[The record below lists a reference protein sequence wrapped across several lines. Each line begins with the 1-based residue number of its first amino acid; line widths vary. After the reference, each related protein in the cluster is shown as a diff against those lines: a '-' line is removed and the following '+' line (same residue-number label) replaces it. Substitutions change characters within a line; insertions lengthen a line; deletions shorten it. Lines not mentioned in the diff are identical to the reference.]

1 MGRDGKWREAKQF
14 REGERRDM
22 RTTCLQ
28 SLSTWHMF
36 WFHSCLIFLRGGTA
50 NFEERGSERN

>member
-1 MGRDGKWREAKQF
+1 MGRDGEWREGKQF

-36 WFHSCLIFLRGGTA
+36 WFHSCFKLWEGTA
-50 NFEERGSERN
+50 NLEERGSERN